1 MNMLYK
7 NIYKKHLCKYFP
19 RENLIE
25 KNRGSKQF
33 LK

>member
-7 NIYKKHLCKYFP
+7 HLNKHLCKYFP